1 MDFADL
7 YAPTVATSS
16 VRLLAA
22 FANEYDLEL
31 CHFDVDQ
38 AFVRADLKEDVF
50 MRLPEGCGAPSG
62 KIVKNLTES
71 LWFEAGIEAVVCNVE
86 EVSFG
91 FGV

>member
-1 MDFADL
+1 MQKARLVARDDMQREFVDFADL

-38 AFVRADLKEDVF
+38 AFVCADQNEDVF
-50 MRLPEGCGAPSG
+50 MRLPEGCGALSG
-62 KIVKNLTES
+62 KIVKLNKS
-71 LWFEAGIEAVVCNVE
+71 MV
-86 EVSFG
+86 
-91 FGV
+91 

>member
-1 MDFADL
+1 MDAFGFATKVKDRLVARDDIQREFVDFVDL

-38 AFVRADLKEDVF
+38 AFVRADLKDC
-50 MRLPEGCGAPSG
+50 LLYTSPSPRD
-62 KIVKNLTES
+62 LSTS
-71 LWFEAGIEAVVCNVE
+71 RMPSSA
-86 EVSFG
+86 
-91 FGV
+91 

>member
-22 FANEYDLEL
+22 LANEYKYDLEL

-50 MRLPEGCGAPSG
+50 MRLPDRCGTLSG
-62 KIVKNLTES
+62 KIVKLHKS
-71 LWFEAGIEAVVCNVE
+71 LYGLRQA
-86 EVSFG
+86 SRQ
-91 FGV
+91 

>member
-1 MDFADL
+1 
-7 YAPTVATSS
+7 
-16 VRLLAA
+16 
-22 FANEYDLEL
+22 
-31 CHFDVDQ
+31 
-38 AFVRADLKEDVF
+38 